1 MAITAISRD
10 WGIDPSIVRVVTT
23 DTLATITATGY
34 LTAQA
39 ANIQTLNNGPFQWQ
53 SDDYILIAYNGGEGF
68 FTRNATTLTFDPAGG
83 TFNSQV
89 TLTSAQIL
97 AMNATPVQIIA
108 APAANKAI
116 IINRIWNAYH
126 FGTAQYAAGGAIGL
140 EWGNTAALAG
150 PAASNTL
157 AAATFNAYA
166 ASNAFDLTPDG
177 TDTLANIMGKGVFM
191 SNGTAAFTTGDG
203 TLTVNVNYSIVTA

>member
-1 MAITAISRD
+1 MAITNITRD
-10 WGIDPSIVRVVTT
+10 WGIDPSIVRMVTT

-39 ANIQTLNNGPFQWQ
+39 TNIQAIQNGNFQWVA
-53 SDDYILIAYNGGEGF
+53 DDYVLCSYSGGESF
-68 FTRNATTLTFDPAGG
+68 FTYNATNACLDPAGG
-83 TFNSQV
+83 TFNAQV

-108 APAANKAI
+108 APASTKALI
-116 IINRIWNAYH
+116 LNRIWCAYD
-126 FGTAQYAAGGAIGL
+126 FVTTQYAAGGAIGL

-166 ASNAFDLTPDG
+166 ADNAFDLTPDG
-177 TDTLANIMGKGVFM
+177 TDTIANIKGKGVYI

-203 TLTVNVNYSIVTA
+203 KLTVNVNYTVVTV